1 MRYQLGK
8 AIAEMT
14 DSPRKTAIA
23 SIFVGGC
30 AAMLEVAAH
39 TVSMRTGISEP
50 VHTAIDAS
58 IIGIAVGVMAWLLF
72 SATRARRRRVLEHI
86 RAVAELNHRVRNALQ
101 VIVSSSYIEES
112 KNAEAVLESA
122 QRIDTALRELFP
134 AIGERAE
141 DRQTSETSDIRRA
154 TRRQTQ

>member
-14 DSPRKTAIA
+14 DSARKTAIA
-23 SIFVGGC
+23 SIVVGGC

-39 TVSMRTGISEP
+39 TLSMRTGISEP

-58 IIGIAVGVMAWLLF
+58 IMGIAVGVMAWLLF
-72 SATRARRRRVLEHI
+72 SATRARRRRVLENV

-101 VIVSSSYIEES
+101 VIVSSSYVHEW

-122 QRIDTALRELFP
+122 QNIDSALRELFP

-141 DRQTSETSDIRRA
+141 DRQTSKPTELRRD